1 MLKGGM
7 LKKMLMIGTAAL
19 LTAGCTSVTNLTP
32 SQTPRAES
40 GLYPFEMMFNT
51 RATSVAHDSIQ
62 AYLMLDGDMIEMQR
76 IPLLTNRWE
85 VLAPVPAGK
94 DNINYRF
101 KVNYQW
107 KDLGGR
113 KENSKLSD
121 VYNLQIGE

>member
-1 MLKGGM
+1 
-7 LKKMLMIGTAAL
+7 
-19 LTAGCTSVTNLTP
+19 
-32 SQTPRAES
+32 
-40 GLYPFEMMFNT
+40 MFNT

-62 AYLMLDGDMIEMQR
+62 AYLMLDGDMFEMQR
-76 IPLLTNRWE
+76 TPLLTNRWE